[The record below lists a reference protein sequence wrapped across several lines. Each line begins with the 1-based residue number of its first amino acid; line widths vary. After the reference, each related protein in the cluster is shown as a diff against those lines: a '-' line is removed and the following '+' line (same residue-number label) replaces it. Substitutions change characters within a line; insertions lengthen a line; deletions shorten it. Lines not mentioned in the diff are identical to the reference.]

1 MLKQGLLKSVQSAA
15 NADLKLSGRVYLGLG
30 KLSTRCPDLFSS
42 DVYLLSLLL
51 SMLEQVG
58 TYSSDISNC
67 IGKCFVNYTNYNRFK

>member
-1 MLKQGLLKSVQSAA
+1 MRSAHIRTGSVLLTKISKKLTTGPMLKQGLLKSVQSAA

-51 SMLEQVG
+51 SMLEQVL
-58 TYSSDISNC
+58 
-67 IGKCFVNYTNYNRFK
+67 